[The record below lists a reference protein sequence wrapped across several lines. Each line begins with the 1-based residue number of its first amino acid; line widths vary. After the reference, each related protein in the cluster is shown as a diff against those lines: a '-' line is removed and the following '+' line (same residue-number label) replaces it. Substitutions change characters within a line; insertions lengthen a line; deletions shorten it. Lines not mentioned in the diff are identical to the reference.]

1 MSLHLNTANKY
12 HLSMNK
18 DVMLH
23 FDEQVASDLEFD
35 RIRIL
40 LAAKTLQ
47 PTAESRALA
56 LAPIKNRRSIVKT
69 LSETE
74 ELRRIKVEG
83 EPFPALEFEEMQ
95 NEIRLIEIRDSVLDE
110 ASFTKIS
117 RASHT
122 VNQIV
127 KFLQNKRAQ
136 YPRLNDIQKD
146 LVYTKDLID
155 PIAKVFDAKGQ
166 ISDNAS
172 PTLSAIREKMTG
184 LRRKISRNFNSV
196 MKDLQGKDMLA
207 DIREGF
213 VNNRRALAVESTY
226 KRRVNGNV
234 LGSST
239 AGTITFIE
247 PGVIIPLNHELE
259 ILRDDERKEKRRI
272 LKELTRIA
280 RRNLPLIQN
289 YHAALIEFDWIQAR
303 TRLSLD
309 FNACMPKITKHPGI
323 HLIESY
329 HPLLVQTHQSMG
341 KETHPQTIQLSK
353 HGRIVV
359 ISGPNAGGK
368 SITLKTVGLLQ
379 VMLQSGLLIPV
390 DPKSEVGFFDAI
402 LTDIGD
408 NQSIE
413 NQLSTYSYRLGRMRH
428 FLKVS
433 DAKSLLLLD
442 EFGTG
447 SDPELGGAL
456 AEVFFEELYERG
468 VFGVITTHYANIKS
482 RAAELKHA
490 INASMLFNRE
500 TLAPLFKLEIGN
512 PGSSFTFEVAETN
525 GISPALISRAK
536 SKLDIRKVE
545 LDALIGD
552 LQKGKANLAK
562 LTNRQLRA
570 EVDAE
575 KTAMEARKIK
585 SQFSEKSVALNEATE
600 AFNIAIA
607 RGKKLSQFIDR
618 FKPGKNNTALLEEIN
633 KFLAVEN
640 ARKEEA
646 AQRKARSS
654 ARAKN
659 ASIQSSKRRP
669 NHRSDEIKKG
679 STVKLRN
686 GKERG
691 EVISIQGKT
700 ATVMFGAFKTRVGI
714 NKLTFLK

>member
-1 MSLHLNTANKY
+1 
-12 HLSMNK
+12 
-18 DVMLH
+18 MLH

-35 RIRIL
+35 RIRSM
-40 LAAKTLQ
+40 LAAKALQ

-56 LAPIKNRRSIVKT
+56 LAPIKNSRSIRKT
-69 LSETE
+69 LSEIE

-110 ASFTKIS
+110 GSFTKIS

-127 KFLQNKRAQ
+127 KFLQNKSAQ

-172 PTLSAIREKMTG
+172 PTLSTIREKMTG

-239 AGTITFIE
+239 TGTITFIE
-247 PGVIIPLNHELE
+247 PGAIIPLNHELE

-280 RRNLPLIQN
+280 RRHLPLIRN
-289 YHAALIEFDWIQAR
+289 YQAALIEFDWIQAR
-303 TRLSLD
+303 TRLSID
-309 FNACMPKITKHPGI
+309 FKACMPRISKHPGM
-323 HLIESY
+323 HLIDSY
-329 HPLLVQTHQSMG
+329 HPLLVQTNLAMG
-341 KETHPQTIQLSK
+341 IETHPQTIQLSK

-390 DPKSEVGFFDAI
+390 DPKSEVGFFDSI

-575 KTAMEARKIK
+575 KTTMEARKIK

-618 FKPGKNNTALLEEIN
+618 FKPGKNNSALLEEIN

-640 ARKEEA
+640 SRKEEA
-646 AQRKARSS
+646 AQRSARNSARS
-654 ARAKN
+654 KN
-659 ASIQSSKRRP
+659 ASIQADKRRP

>member
-1 MSLHLNTANKY
+1 
-12 HLSMNK
+12 MNK
-18 DVMLH
+18 DLMLH

-35 RIRIL
+35 RIRTM
-40 LAAKTLQ
+40 LAAKALQ
-47 PTAESRALA
+47 PTAESRAHA
-56 LAPIKNRRSIVKT
+56 LAPIKNSRSIVRT
-69 LSETE
+69 LNETE
-74 ELRRIKVEG
+74 ELRLIKVEG
-83 EPFPALEFEEMQ
+83 EPFPSLEFEEMQ
-95 NEIRLIEIRDSVLDE
+95 HEIRLIEIRDSVLDE
-110 ASFTKIS
+110 GSFNKIS

-127 KFLQNKRAQ
+127 TYLKNKREE
-136 YPRLNDIQKD
+136 YPRLSYIQKD

-172 PTLSAIREKMTG
+172 PTLSTIREEMTG

-213 VNNRRALAVESTY
+213 VNNRRVLAVESTY

-234 LGSST
+234 LGSSNT
-239 AGTITFIE
+239 GTITFIE
-247 PGVIIPLNHELE
+247 PGVVIPMNHELE

-280 RRNLPLIQN
+280 RRNLPLIRN
-289 YHAALIEFDWIQAR
+289 YQTALIEFDWIQAR
-303 TRLSLD
+303 TRLAIEFS
-309 FNACMPKITKHPGI
+309 ACLPRIIKTPGI
-323 HLIESY
+323 NLIDSY
-329 HPLLVQTHQSMG
+329 HPLLVQTNEAIGIQ
-341 KETHPQTIQLSK
+341 THPQTLQLSK
-353 HGRIVV
+353 NSRVLV

-379 VMLQSGLLIPV
+379 IMLQSGLLIPV
-390 DPKSEVGFFDAI
+390 DPKSEVGFFDSI

-428 FLKVS
+428 FLEVS
-433 DAKSLLLLD
+433 DSKSLLLLD

-490 INASMLFNRE
+490 INASMLFNRD

-525 GISPALISRAK
+525 GISLALISRAK

-575 KTAMEARKIK
+575 KTTMEARKIK

-600 AFNIAIA
+600 EFNLAIT

-618 FKPGKNNTALLEEIN
+618 FKPGNNNSALLEEIN

-640 ARKEEA
+640 SRLEEA
-646 AQRKARSS
+646 AHRNARNTARS
-654 ARAKN
+654 KN
-659 ASIQSSKRRP
+659 ASIQADKRRP

-691 EVISIQGKT
+691 EVMSIQGKT

>member
-1 MSLHLNTANKY
+1 
-12 HLSMNK
+12 
-18 DVMLH
+18 MLH

-35 RIRIL
+35 RIRSM

-56 LAPIKNRRSIVKT
+56 LAPIKNSRSIRRT
-69 LSETE
+69 LGETE
-74 ELRRIKVEG
+74 ELRRIKIEG

-110 ASFTKIS
+110 GSFTKIS

-172 PTLSAIREKMTG
+172 PILSTIREKMTG

-239 AGTITFIE
+239 TGTITFIE
-247 PGVIIPLNHELE
+247 PGAIIPLNHELE

-280 RRNLPLIQN
+280 RRHLPLIRN
-289 YHAALIEFDWIQAR
+289 YQAALIEFDWIQAR
-303 TRLSLD
+303 TRLSID
-309 FNACMPKITKHPGI
+309 FKACMPRISKHPGM
-323 HLIESY
+323 HLIDSY
-329 HPLLVQTHQSMG
+329 HPLLVQTNLAMG
-341 KETHPQTIQLSK
+341 IQTHPQTLQLSK
-353 HGRIVV
+353 NGRIVV

-390 DPKSEVGFFDAI
+390 DPKSEVGFFDSI

-482 RAAELKHA
+482 RAAELKNA

-575 KTAMEARKIK
+575 KTSMEARKIK

-600 AFNIAIA
+600 AFNIAIV
-607 RGKKLSQFIDR
+607 RGKKLTQFIDR

-640 ARKEEA
+640 SRKEEA
-646 AQRKARSS
+646 AQRHARNSARS
-654 ARAKN
+654 KN
-659 ASIQSSKRRP
+659 ASIQADKRRP

-691 EVISIQGKT
+691 EVMSIQGKT

>member
-1 MSLHLNTANKY
+1 
-12 HLSMNK
+12 MNK
-18 DVMLH
+18 DLMLH

-35 RIRIL
+35 RIRSM
-40 LAAKTLQ
+40 LAAKALQ
-47 PTAESRALA
+47 PTAASRALA
-56 LAPIKNRRSIVKT
+56 LAPIKNSRSIRKT

-110 ASFTKIS
+110 GSFTKIS

-122 VNQIV
+122 VNQVV

-172 PTLSAIREKMTG
+172 PTLRTIREEMTG
-184 LRRKISRNFNSV
+184 LRRKISRSFNSV
-196 MKDLQGKDMLA
+196 MKELQGKDMLA

-226 KRRVNGNV
+226 KRRVKGNV

-239 AGTITFIE
+239 TGTITFIE
-247 PGVIIPLNHELE
+247 PGVVIPLNHELE

-280 RRNLPLIQN
+280 RRNLPLIRN
-289 YHAALIEFDWIQAR
+289 YQTALIEFDWIQAR
-303 TRLSLD
+303 TRLAIEFD
-309 FNACMPKITKHPGI
+309 ACLPHILKTPGI
-323 HLIESY
+323 HLIDSY
-329 HPLLVQTHQSMG
+329 HPLLVQTNEAIGIQ
-341 KETHPQTIQLSK
+341 THPQTLQLTKNS
-353 HGRIVV
+353 RILV

-390 DPKSEVGFFDAI
+390 DPKSEVGFFDSI

-536 SKLDIRKVE
+536 SKLNIRKVE

-575 KTAMEARKIK
+575 KTSMEARKMK
-585 SQFSEKSVALNEATE
+585 SQFSEKSLALNEATE

-640 ARKEEA
+640 SRKEEA
-646 AQRKARSS
+646 AQRSARNSARS
-654 ARAKN
+654 KN
-659 ASIQSSKRRP
+659 ASIQADKRRP

-700 ATVMFGAFKTRVGI
+700 ATVMFGDFKTRVGT

>member
-1 MSLHLNTANKY
+1 MNTANKS
-12 HLSMNK
+12 HPSMNK
-18 DVMLH
+18 DLMLH

-35 RIRIL
+35 RIRSM
-40 LAAKTLQ
+40 LAAKALQ

-56 LAPIKNRRSIVKT
+56 LAPIKNSRSIRKT

-110 ASFTKIS
+110 GSFTKIS

-127 KFLQNKRAQ
+127 KFLQNKSAQ

-172 PTLSAIREKMTG
+172 PTLSTIREKMTG

-234 LGSST
+234 LGSSS

-247 PGVIIPLNHELE
+247 PGAIIPLNHELE

-280 RRNLPLIQN
+280 RRHLPLIRN
-289 YHAALIEFDWIQAR
+289 YQAALIELDWIQAR
-303 TRLSLD
+303 TRLSID
-309 FNACMPKITKHPGI
+309 FKACMPRISKHPGM
-323 HLIESY
+323 HLIDSY
-329 HPLLVQTHQSMG
+329 HPLLVQTNLAMG
-341 KETHPQTIQLSK
+341 IETHPQTIQLSK

-379 VMLQSGLLIPV
+379 VMLPSGLLIPV
-390 DPKSEVGFFDAI
+390 DPKSEVGFFDSI

-575 KTAMEARKIK
+575 KTSMEARKMK
-585 SQFSEKSVALNEATE
+585 SQLSEKSLALNEATE

-640 ARKEEA
+640 SRKEEA
-646 AQRKARSS
+646 AQRSARNSARS
-654 ARAKN
+654 KN
-659 ASIQSSKRRP
+659 ASIQADKRRP

-700 ATVMFGAFKTRVGI
+700 ATVMFGDFKTRVGT

>member
-1 MSLHLNTANKY
+1 
-12 HLSMNK
+12 
-18 DVMLH
+18 MLH

-35 RIRIL
+35 RIRSM
-40 LAAKTLQ
+40 LAAKALQ

-56 LAPIKNRRSIVKT
+56 LAPIKNSRSIRKT

-110 ASFTKIS
+110 GSFTKIS

-127 KFLQNKRAQ
+127 KFLQNKSAQ

-172 PTLSAIREKMTG
+172 PTLSTIREKMTG

-234 LGSST
+234 LGSSS

-247 PGVIIPLNHELE
+247 PGAIIPLNHELE

-272 LKELTRIA
+272 LKELTRLA
-280 RRNLPLIQN
+280 RRHLPLIRN
-289 YHAALIEFDWIQAR
+289 YQAALIELDWIQAR
-303 TRLSLD
+303 TRLSID
-309 FNACMPKITKHPGI
+309 FKACMPRISKHPGM
-323 HLIESY
+323 HLIDSY
-329 HPLLVQTHQSMG
+329 HPLLVQTNLAMG
-341 KETHPQTIQLSK
+341 IETHPQTIQLSK

-390 DPKSEVGFFDAI
+390 DPKSEVGFFDSI

-575 KTAMEARKIK
+575 KTSMEARKMK
-585 SQFSEKSVALNEATE
+585 SLFSEKSLALNEATE

-640 ARKEEA
+640 SRKEEA
-646 AQRKARSS
+646 AQRSARNSARS
-654 ARAKN
+654 KN
-659 ASIQSSKRRP
+659 ASIQADKRRP
-669 NHRSDEIKKG
+669 NHRSDEIRKG

-691 EVISIQGKT
+691 EVMSIQGKT

>member
-1 MSLHLNTANKY
+1 LNTANKS
-12 HLSMNK
+12 HPSMNK
-18 DVMLH
+18 DLMLH

-35 RIRIL
+35 RIRSM
-40 LAAKTLQ
+40 LAAKALQ
-47 PTAESRALA
+47 PTAASRALA
-56 LAPIKNRRSIVKT
+56 LAPIKNSRSIRKT

-110 ASFTKIS
+110 GSFTKIS

-172 PTLSAIREKMTG
+172 PTLRTIREEMTG
-184 LRRKISRNFNSV
+184 LRRKISRSFNSV
-196 MKDLQGKDMLA
+196 MKELQGKDMLA

-226 KRRVNGNV
+226 KRRVKGNV

-239 AGTITFIE
+239 TGTITFIE
-247 PGVIIPLNHELE
+247 PGVVIPLNHELE

-280 RRNLPLIQN
+280 RRNLPLIRN
-289 YHAALIEFDWIQAR
+289 YQTALIEFDWIQAR
-303 TRLSLD
+303 TRLAIEFD
-309 FNACMPKITKHPGI
+309 ACLPHILKTPGI
-323 HLIESY
+323 HLIDSY
-329 HPLLVQTHQSMG
+329 HPLLVQTNEAIGIQ
-341 KETHPQTIQLSK
+341 THPQTLQLSK
-353 HGRIVV
+353 NSRILV

-390 DPKSEVGFFDAI
+390 DPKSEVGFFDSI

-500 TLAPLFKLEIGN
+500 TLAPMFKLEIGN

-575 KTAMEARKIK
+575 KTSMEARKMK
-585 SQFSEKSVALNEATE
+585 SQFSEKSLALNEATE

-640 ARKEEA
+640 SRKEEA
-646 AQRKARSS
+646 AQRSARNSARS
-654 ARAKN
+654 KN
-659 ASIQSSKRRP
+659 ASIQADKRRP

-700 ATVMFGAFKTRVGI
+700 ATVMFGDFKTRVGT

>member
-1 MSLHLNTANKY
+1 
-12 HLSMNK
+12 MNK
-18 DVMLH
+18 DLMLH

-35 RIRIL
+35 RIRSM
-40 LAAKTLQ
+40 LAAKALQ

-56 LAPIKNRRSIVKT
+56 LAPIKNSRSIRKT

-110 ASFTKIS
+110 GSFTKIS

-127 KFLQNKRAQ
+127 KFLQNKSAK

-172 PTLSAIREKMTG
+172 PTLRTIREEMTG
-184 LRRKISRNFNSV
+184 LRRKISRSFNSV
-196 MKDLQGKDMLA
+196 MKELQGKDMLA

-226 KRRVNGNV
+226 KRRVKGNV

-239 AGTITFIE
+239 TGTITFIE
-247 PGVIIPLNHELE
+247 PGVVIPLNHELE
-259 ILRDDERKEKRRI
+259 ILRDDER
-272 LKELTRIA
+272 
-280 RRNLPLIQN
+280 RNLPLIRN
-289 YHAALIEFDWIQAR
+289 YQTALIEFDWIQAR
-303 TRLSLD
+303 TRLAIEFD
-309 FNACMPKITKHPGI
+309 ACLPHILKTPGI
-323 HLIESY
+323 HLIDSY
-329 HPLLVQTHQSMG
+329 HPLLVQTNEAIGIQ
-341 KETHPQTIQLSK
+341 THPQTLQLSK
-353 HGRIVV
+353 NSRILV

-390 DPKSEVGFFDAI
+390 DPKSEVGFFDSI

-500 TLAPLFKLEIGN
+500 TLAPMFKLEIGN

-575 KTAMEARKIK
+575 KTSMEARKMK
-585 SQFSEKSVALNEATE
+585 SQFSEKSLALNEATE

-640 ARKEEA
+640 SRKEEA
-646 AQRKARSS
+646 AQRSARNSARS
-654 ARAKN
+654 KN
-659 ASIQSSKRRP
+659 ASIQADKRRP

-700 ATVMFGAFKTRVGI
+700 ATVMFGDFKTRVGT

>member
-1 MSLHLNTANKY
+1 
-12 HLSMNK
+12 MNK
-18 DVMLH
+18 DLMLH

-35 RIRIL
+35 RIRTM
-40 LAAKTLQ
+40 LAEKALQ
-47 PTAESRALA
+47 PTAESRAHA
-56 LAPIKNRRSIVKT
+56 LAPIKNSRSIVRT
-69 LSETE
+69 LNETE
-74 ELRRIKVEG
+74 ELRLIKVEG
-83 EPFPALEFEEMQ
+83 EPFPSLEFEEMQ
-95 NEIRLIEIRDSVLDE
+95 HEIRLIEIRDSVLDE
-110 ASFTKIS
+110 GSFNKIS

-127 KFLQNKRAQ
+127 TYLKNKREE
-136 YPRLNDIQKD
+136 YPRLSYIQKD

-172 PTLSAIREKMTG
+172 PTLSTIREEMTG

-234 LGSST
+234 LGSSNT
-239 AGTITFIE
+239 GTITFIE
-247 PGVIIPLNHELE
+247 PGVVIPMNHELE

-280 RRNLPLIQN
+280 RRNLPLIRN
-289 YHAALIEFDWIQAR
+289 YQTALIEFDWIQAR
-303 TRLSLD
+303 TRLAIEFS
-309 FNACMPKITKHPGI
+309 ACLPRIIKTPGI
-323 HLIESY
+323 NLIDSY
-329 HPLLVQTHQSMG
+329 HPLLVQTNEAIGIQ
-341 KETHPQTIQLSK
+341 THPQTLQLSK
-353 HGRIVV
+353 NSRILV

-379 VMLQSGLLIPV
+379 IMLQSGLLIPV
-390 DPKSEVGFFDAI
+390 DPKSEVGFFDSI

-428 FLKVS
+428 FLEVS
-433 DAKSLLLLD
+433 DSKSLLLLD

-482 RAAELKHA
+482 RAAELKQA
-490 INASMLFNRE
+490 INASMLFNRD

-525 GISPALISRAK
+525 GISLALISRAK

-575 KTAMEARKIK
+575 KTTMEARKIK

-600 AFNIAIA
+600 EFNLAIT

-618 FKPGKNNTALLEEIN
+618 FKPGKNNSALLEEIN

-640 ARKEEA
+640 SRLEEA
-646 AQRKARSS
+646 AHRNARNTARS
-654 ARAKN
+654 KN
-659 ASIQSSKRRP
+659 ASIQADKRRP

-691 EVISIQGKT
+691 EVMSIQGKT

>member
-1 MSLHLNTANKY
+1 MNTVNKS
-12 HLSMNK
+12 HPSMNK
-18 DVMLH
+18 DLMLH

-35 RIRIL
+35 RIRSM
-40 LAAKTLQ
+40 LAAKALQ

-56 LAPIKNRRSIVKT
+56 LAPIKNSRSIRKT

-110 ASFTKIS
+110 GSFTKIS

-172 PTLSAIREKMTG
+172 PTLSTIREKMTG

-247 PGVIIPLNHELE
+247 PGAIIPLNHELE

-280 RRNLPLIQN
+280 RRHLPLIRN
-289 YHAALIEFDWIQAR
+289 YQAALIEFDWIQAR
-303 TRLSLD
+303 TRLSID
-309 FNACMPKITKHPGI
+309 FKACMPRISKHPGM
-323 HLIESY
+323 HLIDSY
-329 HPLLVQTHQSMG
+329 HPLLVQTNLAMG
-341 KETHPQTIQLSK
+341 IETHPQTIQLSK

-390 DPKSEVGFFDAI
+390 DPKSEVGFFDSI

-575 KTAMEARKIK
+575 KTTMEARKIK

-618 FKPGKNNTALLEEIN
+618 FKPGKNNSALLEEIN

-640 ARKEEA
+640 SRKEEA
-646 AQRKARSS
+646 AQRSARNSARS
-654 ARAKN
+654 KN
-659 ASIQSSKRRP
+659 ASIQADKRRP

-700 ATVMFGAFKTRVGI
+700 ATVMFGAFKTRVGT

>member
-1 MSLHLNTANKY
+1 
-12 HLSMNK
+12 MNK
-18 DVMLH
+18 DLMLH

-35 RIRIL
+35 RIRSM
-40 LAAKTLQ
+40 LAAKALQ
-47 PTAESRALA
+47 PTAASRALA
-56 LAPIKNRRSIVKT
+56 LAPIKNSRSIRKT

-110 ASFTKIS
+110 GSFTKIS

-122 VNQIV
+122 VNQVV

-172 PTLSAIREKMTG
+172 PTLRTIREEMTG
-184 LRRKISRNFNSV
+184 LRRKISRSFNSV

-226 KRRVNGNV
+226 KRRVKGNV

-239 AGTITFIE
+239 TGTITFIE
-247 PGVIIPLNHELE
+247 PGVVIPLNHELE

-280 RRNLPLIQN
+280 RRNLPLIRN
-289 YHAALIEFDWIQAR
+289 YQTALIEFDWIQAR
-303 TRLSLD
+303 TRLAIEFD
-309 FNACMPKITKHPGI
+309 ACLPHILKTPGI
-323 HLIESY
+323 HLIDSY
-329 HPLLVQTHQSMG
+329 HPLLVQTNEAIGIQ
-341 KETHPQTIQLSK
+341 THPQTLQLTKNS
-353 HGRIVV
+353 RILV

-390 DPKSEVGFFDAI
+390 DPKSEVGFFDSI

-575 KTAMEARKIK
+575 KTSMEARKMK

-640 ARKEEA
+640 SRKEEA
-646 AQRKARSS
+646 AQRSARNSARS
-654 ARAKN
+654 KN
-659 ASIQSSKRRP
+659 ASIQADKRRP

-700 ATVMFGAFKTRVGI
+700 ATVMFGAFKTRVGT

>member
-1 MSLHLNTANKY
+1 
-12 HLSMNK
+12 
-18 DVMLH
+18 MLH

-35 RIRIL
+35 RIRSM
-40 LAAKTLQ
+40 LAAKALQ

-56 LAPIKNRRSIVKT
+56 LAPIKNSRSIRKT

-110 ASFTKIS
+110 GSFTKIS

-127 KFLQNKRAQ
+127 KFLQNKSAQ

-172 PTLSAIREKMTG
+172 PTLSTIREKMTG

-247 PGVIIPLNHELE
+247 PGAIIPLNHELE

-280 RRNLPLIQN
+280 RRHLPLIRN
-289 YHAALIEFDWIQAR
+289 YQAALIELDWIQAR
-303 TRLSLD
+303 TRLSID
-309 FNACMPKITKHPGI
+309 FKACMPRISKHPGM
-323 HLIESY
+323 HLIDSY
-329 HPLLVQTHQSMG
+329 HPLLVQTNLAMG
-341 KETHPQTIQLSK
+341 IETHPQTIQLSK

-390 DPKSEVGFFDAI
+390 DPKSEVGFFDSI

-575 KTAMEARKIK
+575 KTTMEARKIK

-600 AFNIAIA
+600 EFNLAIT

-618 FKPGKNNTALLEEIN
+618 FKPGKNNSALLEEIN

-640 ARKEEA
+640 SRLEEA
-646 AQRKARSS
+646 AHRNARNTARS
-654 ARAKN
+654 KN
-659 ASIQSSKRRP
+659 ASIQADKRRP
-669 NHRSDEIKKG
+669 NHRSDEIRKG

-691 EVISIQGKT
+691 EVMSIQGKT

>member
-1 MSLHLNTANKY
+1 MNTVNKS
-12 HLSMNK
+12 HPSMNK
-18 DVMLH
+18 DLMLH

-35 RIRIL
+35 RIRSM
-40 LAAKTLQ
+40 LAAKALQ

-56 LAPIKNRRSIVKT
+56 LAPIKNSRSIRKT

-110 ASFTKIS
+110 ESFTKIS

-172 PTLSAIREKMTG
+172 PTLSTIREKMTG

-247 PGVIIPLNHELE
+247 PGAIIPLNHELE

-280 RRNLPLIQN
+280 RRHLPLIRN
-289 YHAALIEFDWIQAR
+289 YQAALIEFDWIQAR
-303 TRLSLD
+303 TRLSID
-309 FNACMPKITKHPGI
+309 FKACMPRISKHPGM
-323 HLIESY
+323 HLIDSY
-329 HPLLVQTHQSMG
+329 HPLLVQTNLAMG
-341 KETHPQTIQLSK
+341 IETHPQTIQLSK

-390 DPKSEVGFFDAI
+390 DPKSEVGFFDSI

-575 KTAMEARKIK
+575 KTTMEARKIK

-618 FKPGKNNTALLEEIN
+618 FKPGKNNSALLEEIN

-640 ARKEEA
+640 SRKEEA
-646 AQRKARSS
+646 AQRSARNSARS
-654 ARAKN
+654 KN
-659 ASIQSSKRRP
+659 ASIQADKRRP

>member
-1 MSLHLNTANKY
+1 
-12 HLSMNK
+12 MNK
-18 DVMLH
+18 DLMLH

-35 RIRIL
+35 RIRSM
-40 LAAKTLQ
+40 LAAKALQ
-47 PTAESRALA
+47 PTAASRALA
-56 LAPIKNRRSIVKT
+56 LAPIKNSRSIRKT

-110 ASFTKIS
+110 GSFTKIS

-172 PTLSAIREKMTG
+172 PTLRTIREEMTG
-184 LRRKISRNFNSV
+184 LRRKISRSFNSV
-196 MKDLQGKDMLA
+196 MKELQGKDMLA

-226 KRRVNGNV
+226 KRRVKGNV

-239 AGTITFIE
+239 TGTITFIE
-247 PGVIIPLNHELE
+247 PGVVIPLNHELE

-280 RRNLPLIQN
+280 RRNLPLIRN
-289 YHAALIEFDWIQAR
+289 YQTALIEFDWIQAR
-303 TRLSLD
+303 TRLAIEFD
-309 FNACMPKITKHPGI
+309 ACLPHILKTPGI
-323 HLIESY
+323 HLIDSY
-329 HPLLVQTHQSMG
+329 HPLLVQTNEAIGIQ
-341 KETHPQTIQLSK
+341 THPQTLQLSK
-353 HGRIVV
+353 NSRILV

-390 DPKSEVGFFDAI
+390 DPKSEVGFFDSI

-500 TLAPLFKLEIGN
+500 TLAPMFKLEIGN

-575 KTAMEARKIK
+575 KTSMEARKMK
-585 SQFSEKSVALNEATE
+585 SQFSEKSLALNEATE

-640 ARKEEA
+640 SRKEEA
-646 AQRKARSS
+646 AQRSARNSARS
-654 ARAKN
+654 KN
-659 ASIQSSKRRP
+659 ASIQADKRRP

-700 ATVMFGAFKTRVGI
+700 ATVMFGDFKTRVGT

>member
-1 MSLHLNTANKY
+1 
-12 HLSMNK
+12 MNK
-18 DVMLH
+18 DLMLH

-35 RIRIL
+35 RIRTM
-40 LAAKTLQ
+40 LAAKALQ
-47 PTAESRALA
+47 PTAESRAHA
-56 LAPIKNRRSIVKT
+56 LAPIKNSRSIVRT
-69 LSETE
+69 LNETE
-74 ELRRIKVEG
+74 ELRLIKVEG
-83 EPFPALEFEEMQ
+83 EPFPSLEFEEMQ
-95 NEIRLIEIRDSVLDE
+95 HEIRLIEIRDSVLDE
-110 ASFTKIS
+110 GSFNKIS

-127 KFLQNKRAQ
+127 TYLKNKREE
-136 YPRLNDIQKD
+136 YPRLSYIQKD

-172 PTLSAIREKMTG
+172 PTLSTIREEMTG

-234 LGSST
+234 LGSSNT
-239 AGTITFIE
+239 GTITFIE
-247 PGVIIPLNHELE
+247 PGVVIPMNHELE

-280 RRNLPLIQN
+280 RRNLPLIRN
-289 YHAALIEFDWIQAR
+289 YQTALIEFDWIQAR
-303 TRLSLD
+303 TRLAIEFS
-309 FNACMPKITKHPGI
+309 ACLPRIIKTPGI
-323 HLIESY
+323 NLIDSY
-329 HPLLVQTHQSMG
+329 HPLLVQTNEAIGIQ
-341 KETHPQTIQLSK
+341 THPQTLQLSK
-353 HGRIVV
+353 NSRILV

-379 VMLQSGLLIPV
+379 IMLQSGLLIPV
-390 DPKSEVGFFDAI
+390 DPKSEVGFFDSI

-428 FLKVS
+428 FLEVS
-433 DAKSLLLLD
+433 DSKSLLLLD

-482 RAAELKHA
+482 RAAELKQA
-490 INASMLFNRE
+490 INASMLFNRD

-525 GISPALISRAK
+525 GISLSLISRAK

-575 KTAMEARKIK
+575 KTTMEARKIK

-600 AFNIAIA
+600 EFNLAIT

-618 FKPGKNNTALLEEIN
+618 FKPGKNNSALLEEIN

-640 ARKEEA
+640 SRLEEA
-646 AQRKARSS
+646 AHRNARNTARS
-654 ARAKN
+654 KN
-659 ASIQSSKRRP
+659 ASIQADKRRP

-691 EVISIQGKT
+691 EVMSIQGKT

>member
-1 MSLHLNTANKY
+1 
-12 HLSMNK
+12 MNK

-35 RIRIL
+35 RIRLL

-56 LAPIKNRRSIVKT
+56 LAPIKNRRSIIKT

-74 ELRRIKVEG
+74 ELRRLKVEG

-184 LRRKISRNFNSV
+184 LRRKISRNFNRV

-247 PGVIIPLNHELE
+247 PGIIIPLNHELE

-280 RRNLPLIQN
+280 RRNLPLIRN

-309 FNACMPKITKHPGI
+309 FNACMPKISKHPGI
-323 HLIESY
+323 NLIESY

-341 KETHPQTIQLSK
+341 KETHPQTLQLSK
-353 HGRIVV
+353 NGRIVV

-390 DPKSEVGFFDAI
+390 DPKSEVGFFDSI

-413 NQLSTYSYRLGRMRH
+413 NQLSTYSYRLSRMRH

-482 RAAELKHA
+482 RAAELKQA

-525 GISPALISRAK
+525 GISPALIARAK

-607 RGKKLSQFIDR
+607 RGKKLNQFIDR

-654 ARAKN
+654 VRAKN
-659 ASIQSSKRRP
+659 ASIQSDKRRP

-691 EVISIQGKT
+691 EVLSIQGKT

>member
-1 MSLHLNTANKY
+1 
-12 HLSMNK
+12 MNK
-18 DVMLH
+18 DLMLH

-35 RIRIL
+35 RIRSM
-40 LAAKTLQ
+40 LAAKALQ
-47 PTAESRALA
+47 PTAASRALA
-56 LAPIKNRRSIVKT
+56 LAPIKNSRSIRKT

-110 ASFTKIS
+110 GSFTKIS

-127 KFLQNKRAQ
+127 KFLQNKSAK

-172 PTLSAIREKMTG
+172 PTLRTIREEMTG
-184 LRRKISRNFNSV
+184 LRRKISRSFNSV
-196 MKDLQGKDMLA
+196 MKELQGKDMLA

-226 KRRVNGNV
+226 KRRVKGNV

-239 AGTITFIE
+239 TGTITFIE
-247 PGVIIPLNHELE
+247 PGVVIPLNHELE

-280 RRNLPLIQN
+280 RRNLPLIRN
-289 YHAALIEFDWIQAR
+289 YQTALIEFDWIQAR
-303 TRLSLD
+303 TRLAIEFD
-309 FNACMPKITKHPGI
+309 ACLPHILKTPGI
-323 HLIESY
+323 HLIDSY
-329 HPLLVQTHQSMG
+329 HPLLVQTNEAIGIQ
-341 KETHPQTIQLSK
+341 THPQTLQLTKNS
-353 HGRIVV
+353 RILV

-390 DPKSEVGFFDAI
+390 DPKSEVGFFDSI

-500 TLAPLFKLEIGN
+500 TLAPMFKLEIGN

-575 KTAMEARKIK
+575 KTSMEARKMK
-585 SQFSEKSVALNEATE
+585 SQFSEKSLALNEATE

-640 ARKEEA
+640 SRKEEA
-646 AQRKARSS
+646 AQRSARNSARS
-654 ARAKN
+654 KN
-659 ASIQSSKRRP
+659 ASIQADKRRP

-700 ATVMFGAFKTRVGI
+700 ATVMFGDFKTRVGT

>member
-1 MSLHLNTANKY
+1 MNTVNKS
-12 HLSMNK
+12 HPSMNK
-18 DVMLH
+18 DLMLH

-35 RIRIL
+35 RIRSM
-40 LAAKTLQ
+40 LAAKALQ

-56 LAPIKNRRSIVKT
+56 LAPIKNSRSIRKT

-110 ASFTKIS
+110 GSFTKIS

-172 PTLSAIREKMTG
+172 PTLRTIREEMTG
-184 LRRKISRNFNSV
+184 LRRKISRSFNSV

-247 PGVIIPLNHELE
+247 PGAIIPLNHELE

-280 RRNLPLIQN
+280 RRHLPLIRN
-289 YHAALIEFDWIQAR
+289 YQAALIEFDWIQAR
-303 TRLSLD
+303 TRLSID
-309 FNACMPKITKHPGI
+309 FKACMPRISKHPGM
-323 HLIESY
+323 HLIDSY
-329 HPLLVQTHQSMG
+329 HPLLVQTNLAMG
-341 KETHPQTIQLSK
+341 IETHPQTIQLSK

-390 DPKSEVGFFDAI
+390 DPKSEVGFFDSI

-575 KTAMEARKIK
+575 KTTMEARKIK

-618 FKPGKNNTALLEEIN
+618 FKPGKNNSALLEEIN

-640 ARKEEA
+640 SRKEEA
-646 AQRKARSS
+646 AQRSARNSARS
-654 ARAKN
+654 KN
-659 ASIQSSKRRP
+659 ASIQADKRRP

>member
-1 MSLHLNTANKY
+1 
-12 HLSMNK
+12 MNK
-18 DVMLH
+18 DLMLH

-47 PTAESRALA
+47 PTAESRALE
-56 LAPIKNRRSIVKT
+56 LAPSKNRRSIVIT

-74 ELRRIKVEG
+74 ELRRIKIEG

-110 ASFTKIS
+110 GSFSKIS

-127 KFLQNKRAQ
+127 KFLQNKREQ
-136 YPRLNDIQKD
+136 YPRLNVIQKD

-172 PTLSAIREKMTG
+172 PTLSSIREKMTG

-247 PGVIIPLNHELE
+247 PGAIIPLNHELE

-280 RRNLPLIQN
+280 RRHLPLIQN
-289 YHAALIEFDWIQAR
+289 YQAALIEFDWIQAR
-303 TRLSLD
+303 TRLSID
-309 FNACMPKITKHPGI
+309 FKACMPRISKHPGM
-323 HLIESY
+323 HLIDSY
-329 HPLLVQTHQSMG
+329 HPLLVQTNLAMG
-341 KETHPQTIQLSK
+341 IETHPQTIQLSK

-390 DPKSEVGFFDAI
+390 DQTSEVGFFDSI

-482 RAAELKHA
+482 RAAELEHA
-490 INASMLFNRE
+490 INASMLFNLE

-575 KTAMEARKIK
+575 KTSMEARKIK

-600 AFNIAIA
+600 AFNIAIV
-607 RGKKLSQFIDR
+607 RGKKLTQFIDR

-640 ARKEEA
+640 SRKEEA
-646 AQRKARSS
+646 AQRHARNTARS
-654 ARAKN
+654 KN
-659 ASIQSSKRRP
+659 ASIQSDKRRP

-691 EVISIQGKT
+691 EVMSIQGKT

>member
-1 MSLHLNTANKY
+1 MNTANKS
-12 HLSMNK
+12 HPSMNK
-18 DVMLH
+18 DLMLH

-35 RIRIL
+35 RIRSM
-40 LAAKTLQ
+40 LAAKALQ

-56 LAPIKNRRSIVKT
+56 LAPIKNSRSIRKT

-110 ASFTKIS
+110 GSFTKIS

-172 PTLSAIREKMTG
+172 PTLRTIREEMTG
-184 LRRKISRNFNSV
+184 LRRKISRSFNSV

-226 KRRVNGNV
+226 KRRVKGNV

-239 AGTITFIE
+239 TGTITFIE
-247 PGVIIPLNHELE
+247 PGVVIPLNHELE

-280 RRNLPLIQN
+280 RRNLPLIRN
-289 YHAALIEFDWIQAR
+289 YQTALIEFDWIQAR
-303 TRLSLD
+303 TRLAIEFD
-309 FNACMPKITKHPGI
+309 ACLPHILKTPGI
-323 HLIESY
+323 HLIDSY
-329 HPLLVQTHQSMG
+329 HPLLVQTNEAIGIQ
-341 KETHPQTIQLSK
+341 THPQTLQLTKNS
-353 HGRIVV
+353 RILV

-390 DPKSEVGFFDAI
+390 DPKSEVGFFDSI

-575 KTAMEARKIK
+575 KTSMEARKMK

-640 ARKEEA
+640 SRKEEA
-646 AQRKARSS
+646 AQRSARNSARS
-654 ARAKN
+654 KN
-659 ASIQSSKRRP
+659 ASIQADKRRP

-700 ATVMFGAFKTRVGI
+700 ATVMFGAFKTRVGT

>member
-1 MSLHLNTANKY
+1 LNTANKS
-12 HLSMNK
+12 HPSMNK
-18 DVMLH
+18 DLMLH

-35 RIRIL
+35 RIRSM
-40 LAAKTLQ
+40 LAAKALQ
-47 PTAESRALA
+47 PTAASRALA
-56 LAPIKNRRSIVKT
+56 LAPIKNSRSIRKT

-110 ASFTKIS
+110 GSFTKIS

-172 PTLSAIREKMTG
+172 PTLRTIREEMTG
-184 LRRKISRNFNSV
+184 LRRKISRSFNSV
-196 MKDLQGKDMLA
+196 MKELQGKDMLA

-226 KRRVNGNV
+226 KRRVKGNV

-239 AGTITFIE
+239 TGTITFIE
-247 PGVIIPLNHELE
+247 PGVVIPLNHELE

-280 RRNLPLIQN
+280 RRNLPLIRN
-289 YHAALIEFDWIQAR
+289 YQTALIEFDWIQAR
-303 TRLSLD
+303 TRLAIEFD
-309 FNACMPKITKHPGI
+309 ACLPHILKTPGI
-323 HLIESY
+323 HLIDSY
-329 HPLLVQTHQSMG
+329 HPLLVQTNEAIGIQ
-341 KETHPQTIQLSK
+341 THPQTLQLTKNS
-353 HGRIVV
+353 RILV

-390 DPKSEVGFFDAI
+390 DPKSEVGFFDSI

-500 TLAPLFKLEIGN
+500 TLAPMFKLEIGN

-575 KTAMEARKIK
+575 KTSMEARKMK
-585 SQFSEKSVALNEATE
+585 SQFSEKSLALNEATE

-640 ARKEEA
+640 SRKEEA
-646 AQRKARSS
+646 AQRSARNSARS
-654 ARAKN
+654 KN
-659 ASIQSSKRRP
+659 ASIQADKRRP

-700 ATVMFGAFKTRVGI
+700 ATVMFGDFKTRVGT

>member
-1 MSLHLNTANKY
+1 
-12 HLSMNK
+12 
-18 DVMLH
+18 MLH

-47 PTAESRALA
+47 PTAESRALE
-56 LAPIKNRRSIVKT
+56 LAPSKNRRSIVIT

-74 ELRRIKVEG
+74 ELRRIKIEG

-110 ASFTKIS
+110 GSFSKIS

-127 KFLQNKRAQ
+127 KFLQNKREQ
-136 YPRLNDIQKD
+136 YPRLNVIQKD

-172 PTLSAIREKMTG
+172 PTLSSIREKMTG

-247 PGVIIPLNHELE
+247 PGAIIPLNHELE

-280 RRNLPLIQN
+280 RRHLPLIRN
-289 YHAALIEFDWIQAR
+289 YQAALIEFDWIQAR
-303 TRLSLD
+303 TRLSID
-309 FNACMPKITKHPGI
+309 FKACMPRISKHPGM
-323 HLIESY
+323 HLIDSY
-329 HPLLVQTHQSMG
+329 HPLLVQTNLAMG
-341 KETHPQTIQLSK
+341 IETHPQTIQLSK

-390 DPKSEVGFFDAI
+390 DQTSEVGFFDSI

-482 RAAELKHA
+482 RAAELEHA
-490 INASMLFNRE
+490 INASMLFNLE
-500 TLAPLFKLEIGN
+500 TLAPLFKL
-512 PGSSFTFEVAETN
+512 
-525 GISPALISRAK
+525 
-536 SKLDIRKVE
+536 
-545 LDALIGD
+545 
-552 LQKGKANLAK
+552 
-562 LTNRQLRA
+562 
-570 EVDAE
+570 
-575 KTAMEARKIK
+575 
-585 SQFSEKSVALNEATE
+585 
-600 AFNIAIA
+600 
-607 RGKKLSQFIDR
+607 
-618 FKPGKNNTALLEEIN
+618 
-633 KFLAVEN
+633 
-640 ARKEEA
+640 
-646 AQRKARSS
+646 
-654 ARAKN
+654 
-659 ASIQSSKRRP
+659 
-669 NHRSDEIKKG
+669 
-679 STVKLRN
+679 
-686 GKERG
+686 
-691 EVISIQGKT
+691 
-700 ATVMFGAFKTRVGI
+700 
-714 NKLTFLK
+714 

>member
-1 MSLHLNTANKY
+1 
-12 HLSMNK
+12 
-18 DVMLH
+18 
-23 FDEQVASDLEFD
+23 
-35 RIRIL
+35 
-40 LAAKTLQ
+40 
-47 PTAESRALA
+47 
-56 LAPIKNRRSIVKT
+56 
-69 LSETE
+69 
-74 ELRRIKVEG
+74 
-83 EPFPALEFEEMQ
+83 
-95 NEIRLIEIRDSVLDE
+95 
-110 ASFTKIS
+110 
-117 RASHT
+117 
-122 VNQIV
+122 
-127 KFLQNKRAQ
+127 
-136 YPRLNDIQKD
+136 
-146 LVYTKDLID
+146 
-155 PIAKVFDAKGQ
+155 
-166 ISDNAS
+166 
-172 PTLSAIREKMTG
+172 
-184 LRRKISRNFNSV
+184 
-196 MKDLQGKDMLA
+196 
-207 DIREGF
+207 
-213 VNNRRALAVESTY
+213 
-226 KRRVNGNV
+226 
-234 LGSST
+234 
-239 AGTITFIE
+239 
-247 PGVIIPLNHELE
+247 
-259 ILRDDERKEKRRI
+259 
-272 LKELTRIA
+272 
-280 RRNLPLIQN
+280 
-289 YHAALIEFDWIQAR
+289 
-303 TRLSLD
+303 
-309 FNACMPKITKHPGI
+309 MPKINKHPGI

-341 KETHPQTIQLSK
+341 KETHPQTLQLSK
-353 HGRIVV
+353 NGRIVV

-390 DPKSEVGFFDAI
+390 DPKSEVGFFDSI

-413 NQLSTYSYRLGRMRH
+413 NQLSTYSYRLSRMRH

-482 RAAELKHA
+482 RAAELKQA

-525 GISPALISRAK
+525 GISPALIARAK

-585 SQFSEKSVALNEATE
+585 SQFSEKSMALNEATE

-607 RGKKLSQFIDR
+607 RGKKLNQFIDR

-654 ARAKN
+654 LRAKN
-659 ASIQSSKRRP
+659 ASIQSDKKRP

-691 EVISIQGKT
+691 EVLSIQGKT

-714 NKLTFLK
+714 NKLTFIK

>member
-1 MSLHLNTANKY
+1 
-12 HLSMNK
+12 MNK
-18 DVMLH
+18 DLMLH

-35 RIRIL
+35 RIRTM
-40 LAAKTLQ
+40 LAAKALQ
-47 PTAESRALA
+47 PTAESRAHA
-56 LAPIKNRRSIVKT
+56 LAPIKNSRSIVRT
-69 LSETE
+69 LNETE
-74 ELRRIKVEG
+74 ELRLIKVEG
-83 EPFPALEFEEMQ
+83 EPFPSLEFEEMQ
-95 NEIRLIEIRDSVLDE
+95 HEIRLIEIRDSVLDE
-110 ASFTKIS
+110 GSFNKIS

-127 KFLQNKRAQ
+127 TYLKNKREE
-136 YPRLNDIQKD
+136 YPRLSYIQKD

-172 PTLSAIREKMTG
+172 PTLSTIREEMTG

-234 LGSST
+234 LGSSNT
-239 AGTITFIE
+239 GTITFIE
-247 PGVIIPLNHELE
+247 PGVVIPMNHELE

-280 RRNLPLIQN
+280 RRNLPLIRN
-289 YHAALIEFDWIQAR
+289 YQTALIEFDWIQAR
-303 TRLSLD
+303 TRLAIEFS
-309 FNACMPKITKHPGI
+309 ACLPRIIKTPGI
-323 HLIESY
+323 NLIDSY
-329 HPLLVQTHQSMG
+329 HPLLVQTNEAIGIQ
-341 KETHPQTIQLSK
+341 THPQTLQLSK
-353 HGRIVV
+353 NSRILV

-379 VMLQSGLLIPV
+379 IMLQSGLLIPV
-390 DPKSEVGFFDAI
+390 DPKSEVGFFDSI

-428 FLKVS
+428 FLEVS
-433 DAKSLLLLD
+433 DSKSLLLLD

-482 RAAELKHA
+482 RAAELKQA
-490 INASMLFNRE
+490 INASMLFNRD

-525 GISPALISRAK
+525 GISLALISRAK

-575 KTAMEARKIK
+575 KTTMEARKIK

-600 AFNIAIA
+600 EFNLAIT

-618 FKPGKNNTALLEEIN
+618 FKPGKNNSGLLEEIN

-640 ARKEEA
+640 SRLEEA
-646 AQRKARSS
+646 AHRNARNTARS
-654 ARAKN
+654 KN
-659 ASIQSSKRRP
+659 ASIQADKRRP

-679 STVKLRN
+679 ATVKLRN

-691 EVISIQGKT
+691 EVMSIQGKT

>member
-1 MSLHLNTANKY
+1 
-12 HLSMNK
+12 
-18 DVMLH
+18 MLH

-35 RIRIL
+35 RIRSM
-40 LAAKTLQ
+40 LAAKALQ

-56 LAPIKNRRSIVKT
+56 LAPIKNSRSIRKT

-110 ASFTKIS
+110 GSFTKIS

-127 KFLQNKRAQ
+127 KFLQNKSAQ

-172 PTLSAIREKMTG
+172 PTLSTIREKMTG

-239 AGTITFIE
+239 TGTITFIE
-247 PGVIIPLNHELE
+247 PGAIIPLNHELE

-280 RRNLPLIQN
+280 RRHLPLIRN
-289 YHAALIEFDWIQAR
+289 YQAALIEFDWIQAR
-303 TRLSLD
+303 TRLSID
-309 FNACMPKITKHPGI
+309 FKACMPRISKHPGM
-323 HLIESY
+323 HLIDSY
-329 HPLLVQTHQSMG
+329 HPLLVQTNLAMG
-341 KETHPQTIQLSK
+341 IETHPQTIQLSK

-390 DPKSEVGFFDAI
+390 DPKSEVGFFDSI

-575 KTAMEARKIK
+575 KTTMEARKIK

-618 FKPGKNNTALLEEIN
+618 FKPGKNNSALLEEIN

-640 ARKEEA
+640 SRKEEA
-646 AQRKARSS
+646 AQRSARNSARS
-654 ARAKN
+654 KN
-659 ASIQSSKRRP
+659 ASIQADKRRP

>member
-1 MSLHLNTANKY
+1 
-12 HLSMNK
+12 MNK
-18 DVMLH
+18 DLMLH

-35 RIRIL
+35 RIRTM
-40 LAAKTLQ
+40 LAAKALQ
-47 PTAESRALA
+47 PTAESRAHA
-56 LAPIKNRRSIVKT
+56 LAPIKNSRSIVRT
-69 LSETE
+69 LNETE
-74 ELRRIKVEG
+74 ELRLIKVEG
-83 EPFPALEFEEMQ
+83 EPFPSLEFEEMQ
-95 NEIRLIEIRDSVLDE
+95 HEIRLIEIRDSVLDE
-110 ASFTKIS
+110 GSFNKIS

-127 KFLQNKRAQ
+127 TYLKNKREE
-136 YPRLNDIQKD
+136 YPRLSYIQKD

-172 PTLSAIREKMTG
+172 PTLSTIREEMTG

-234 LGSST
+234 LGSSNT
-239 AGTITFIE
+239 GTITFIE
-247 PGVIIPLNHELE
+247 PGVVIPMNHELE

-280 RRNLPLIQN
+280 RRNLPLIRN
-289 YHAALIEFDWIQAR
+289 YQTALIEFDWIQAR
-303 TRLSLD
+303 TRLAIEFS
-309 FNACMPKITKHPGI
+309 ACLPRIIKTPGI
-323 HLIESY
+323 NLIDSY
-329 HPLLVQTHQSMG
+329 HPLLVQTNEAIGIQ
-341 KETHPQTIQLSK
+341 THPQTLQLSK
-353 HGRIVV
+353 NSRILV

-379 VMLQSGLLIPV
+379 IMLQSGLLIPV
-390 DPKSEVGFFDAI
+390 DPKSEVGFFDSI

-428 FLKVS
+428 FLEVS
-433 DAKSLLLLD
+433 DSKSLLLLD

-490 INASMLFNRE
+490 INASMLFNRD

-525 GISPALISRAK
+525 GISLALISRAK

-575 KTAMEARKIK
+575 KTTMEARKIK
-585 SQFSEKSVALNEATE
+585 SKFSEKSVALNEATE
-600 AFNIAIA
+600 EFNLAIT

-618 FKPGKNNTALLEEIN
+618 FKPGKNNSALLEEIN

-640 ARKEEA
+640 SRLEEA
-646 AQRKARSS
+646 AHRNARNTARS
-654 ARAKN
+654 KN
-659 ASIQSSKRRP
+659 ASIQADKRRP

-691 EVISIQGKT
+691 EVMSIQGKT

>member
-1 MSLHLNTANKY
+1 MNTANKS
-12 HLSMNK
+12 HPSMNK
-18 DVMLH
+18 DLMLH

-35 RIRIL
+35 RIRSM
-40 LAAKTLQ
+40 LAAKALQ
-47 PTAESRALA
+47 PTAASRALA
-56 LAPIKNRRSIVKT
+56 LAPIKNSRSIRKT

-110 ASFTKIS
+110 GSFTKIS

-172 PTLSAIREKMTG
+172 PTLRTIREEMTG
-184 LRRKISRNFNSV
+184 LKRKISRSFNSV
-196 MKDLQGKDMLA
+196 MKELQGKDMLA

-226 KRRVNGNV
+226 KRRVKGNV

-239 AGTITFIE
+239 TGTITFIE
-247 PGVIIPLNHELE
+247 PGVVIPLNHELE

-280 RRNLPLIQN
+280 RRNLPLIRN
-289 YHAALIEFDWIQAR
+289 YQTALIEFDWIQAR
-303 TRLSLD
+303 TRLAIEFD
-309 FNACMPKITKHPGI
+309 ACLPHILKTPGI
-323 HLIESY
+323 HLIDSY
-329 HPLLVQTHQSMG
+329 HPLLVQTNEAIGIQ
-341 KETHPQTIQLSK
+341 THPQTLQLTKNS
-353 HGRIVV
+353 RILV

-390 DPKSEVGFFDAI
+390 DPKSEVGFFDSI

-536 SKLDIRKVE
+536 SKLNIRKVE

-575 KTAMEARKIK
+575 KTSMEARKMK
-585 SQFSEKSVALNEATE
+585 SQFSEKSLALNEATE

-640 ARKEEA
+640 SRKEEA
-646 AQRKARSS
+646 AQRSARNSARS
-654 ARAKN
+654 KN
-659 ASIQSSKRRP
+659 ASIQADKRRP

-700 ATVMFGAFKTRVGI
+700 ATVMFGDFKTRVGT

>member
-1 MSLHLNTANKY
+1 
-12 HLSMNK
+12 MNK
-18 DVMLH
+18 DLMLH

-35 RIRIL
+35 RIRSM
-40 LAAKTLQ
+40 LAAKALQ
-47 PTAESRALA
+47 PTAASRALA
-56 LAPIKNRRSIVKT
+56 LAPIKNSRSIRKT

-74 ELRRIKVEG
+74 ELRCIKVEG

-110 ASFTKIS
+110 GSFTKIS

-172 PTLSAIREKMTG
+172 PTLRTIREEMTG
-184 LRRKISRNFNSV
+184 LRRKISRSFNSV
-196 MKDLQGKDMLA
+196 MKELQGKDMLA

-226 KRRVNGNV
+226 KRRVKGNV

-239 AGTITFIE
+239 TGTITFIE
-247 PGVIIPLNHELE
+247 PGVVIPLNHELE

-280 RRNLPLIQN
+280 RRNLPLIRN
-289 YHAALIEFDWIQAR
+289 YQTALIEFDWIQAR
-303 TRLSLD
+303 TRLAIE
-309 FNACMPKITKHPGI
+309 FGACLPHILKTPGI
-323 HLIESY
+323 HLIDSY
-329 HPLLVQTHQSMG
+329 HPLLVQTNEAIGIQ
-341 KETHPQTIQLSK
+341 THPQTLQLTKNS
-353 HGRIVV
+353 RILV

-390 DPKSEVGFFDAI
+390 DPKSEVGFFDSI

-575 KTAMEARKIK
+575 KTSMEARKMK

-640 ARKEEA
+640 SRKEEA
-646 AQRKARSS
+646 AQRSARNSARS
-654 ARAKN
+654 KN
-659 ASIQSSKRRP
+659 ASIQADKRRP

-700 ATVMFGAFKTRVGI
+700 ATVMFGDFKTRVGT

>member
-1 MSLHLNTANKY
+1 
-12 HLSMNK
+12 MNK
-18 DVMLH
+18 DLMLH

-35 RIRIL
+35 RIRTM
-40 LAAKTLQ
+40 LAAKALQ
-47 PTAESRALA
+47 PTAESRAHA
-56 LAPIKNRRSIVKT
+56 LAPIKNSRSIVRT
-69 LSETE
+69 LNETE
-74 ELRRIKVEG
+74 ELRLIKVEG
-83 EPFPALEFEEMQ
+83 EPFPSLEFEEMQ
-95 NEIRLIEIRDSVLDE
+95 HEIRLIEIRDSVLDE
-110 ASFTKIS
+110 GSFNKIS

-127 KFLQNKRAQ
+127 TYLKNKREE
-136 YPRLNDIQKD
+136 YPRLSYIQKD

-172 PTLSAIREKMTG
+172 PTLSTIREEMTG

-234 LGSST
+234 LGSSNT
-239 AGTITFIE
+239 GTITFIE
-247 PGVIIPLNHELE
+247 PGVVIPMNHELE

-280 RRNLPLIQN
+280 RRNLPLIRN
-289 YHAALIEFDWIQAR
+289 YQTALIEFDWIQAR
-303 TRLSLD
+303 TRLAIEFS
-309 FNACMPKITKHPGI
+309 ACLPRIIKTPGI
-323 HLIESY
+323 NLIDSY
-329 HPLLVQTHQSMG
+329 HPLLVQTNEAIGIQ
-341 KETHPQTIQLSK
+341 THPQTLQLSK
-353 HGRIVV
+353 NSRILV

-379 VMLQSGLLIPV
+379 IMLQSGLLIPV
-390 DPKSEVGFFDAI
+390 DPKSEVGFFDSI

-428 FLKVS
+428 FLEVS
-433 DAKSLLLLD
+433 DSKSLLLLD

-482 RAAELKHA
+482 RAAELKQA
-490 INASMLFNRE
+490 INASMLFNRD

-525 GISPALISRAK
+525 GISLALISRAK

-575 KTAMEARKIK
+575 KTTMEARKIK

-600 AFNIAIA
+600 EFNLAIT

-618 FKPGKNNTALLEEIN
+618 FKPGKNNSALLEEIN

-640 ARKEEA
+640 SRLEEA
-646 AQRKARSS
+646 AHRNARNTARS
-654 ARAKN
+654 KN
-659 ASIQSSKRRP
+659 ASIQADKRRP

-691 EVISIQGKT
+691 EVMSIQGKT

>member
-1 MSLHLNTANKY
+1 
-12 HLSMNK
+12 
-18 DVMLH
+18 MLH

-35 RIRIL
+35 RIRSM
-40 LAAKTLQ
+40 LAAKALQ

-56 LAPIKNRRSIVKT
+56 LAPIKNSRSIRKT

-110 ASFTKIS
+110 ESFTKIS

-172 PTLSAIREKMTG
+172 PTLSTIREKMTG

-247 PGVIIPLNHELE
+247 PGAIIPLNHELE

-280 RRNLPLIQN
+280 RRHLPLIRN
-289 YHAALIEFDWIQAR
+289 YQAALIEFDWIQAR
-303 TRLSLD
+303 TRLSID
-309 FNACMPKITKHPGI
+309 FKACMPRISKHPGM
-323 HLIESY
+323 HLIDSY
-329 HPLLVQTHQSMG
+329 HPLLVQTNLAMG
-341 KETHPQTIQLSK
+341 IETHPQTIQLSK

-390 DPKSEVGFFDAI
+390 DPKSEVGFFDSI

-575 KTAMEARKIK
+575 KTTMEARKIK

-618 FKPGKNNTALLEEIN
+618 FKPGKNNSALLEEIN

-640 ARKEEA
+640 SRKEEA
-646 AQRKARSS
+646 AQRSARNSARS
-654 ARAKN
+654 KN
-659 ASIQSSKRRP
+659 ASIQADKRRP

>member
-1 MSLHLNTANKY
+1 MNTVNKS
-12 HLSMNK
+12 HPSMNK
-18 DVMLH
+18 DLMLH

-35 RIRIL
+35 RIRSM
-40 LAAKTLQ
+40 LAAKALQ

-56 LAPIKNRRSIVKT
+56 LAPIKNSRSIRKT

-110 ASFTKIS
+110 GSFTKIS

-127 KFLQNKRAQ
+127 KFLQNKSAQ

-172 PTLSAIREKMTG
+172 PTLSTIREKMTG

-239 AGTITFIE
+239 TGTITFIE
-247 PGVIIPLNHELE
+247 PGAIIPLNHELE

-280 RRNLPLIQN
+280 RRHLPLIRN
-289 YHAALIEFDWIQAR
+289 YQAALIEFDWIQAR
-303 TRLSLD
+303 TRLSID
-309 FNACMPKITKHPGI
+309 FKACMPRISKHPGM
-323 HLIESY
+323 HLIDSY
-329 HPLLVQTHQSMG
+329 HPLLVQTNLAMG
-341 KETHPQTIQLSK
+341 IETHPQTIQLSK

-390 DPKSEVGFFDAI
+390 DPKSEVGFFDSI

-575 KTAMEARKIK
+575 KTSMEARKIK

-618 FKPGKNNTALLEEIN
+618 FKPGKNNSALLEEIN

-640 ARKEEA
+640 SRKEEA
-646 AQRKARSS
+646 AQRSARNSARS
-654 ARAKN
+654 KN
-659 ASIQSSKRRP
+659 ASIQADKRRP